1 MLRRHVDPARTVKA
15 VLCACWLALPAAAAD
30 DAWPGLWGPT
40 GDGRAGPEARLPRA
54 AALKIREAWR
64 RPIGSGFSAIA
75 VAGARGYT
83 ALSEGGV
90 DHLIAFEASSGR
102 ELWRARL
109 GETYRGHDGSKDGP
123 ASTPA
128 VDEGR
133 VFVVSRHGLLFAF
146 DAGSGA
152 VSWRRDLKGDVGA
165 AEPFYGFAT
174 SPLVS
179 GRHVVVQTGGE
190 KSGLAAFDKGTGAT
204 AWTASHSK
212 AVAYS
217 SPVLATLAGT
227 AQLVVLANDVVYG
240 ARPEDGSLL
249 WSLPTGWAD
258 EATRAPLALPGDRL
272 LISGT
277 NESKLIEVRKQ
288 GDRLAAREVWKTP
301 RLKNSLSPTVFHEQH
316 LYGFNSGYLV
326 CLDLAT
332 AEVAWREKVYAGSLI
347 LIDGQ
352 LLVLGAESGELRI
365 APASPDG
372 YRERLKA
379 AVLNAGATSVSGPAF
394 AAGRLF
400 LRNLEEFVALD
411 IVE

>member
-1 MLRRHVDPARTVKA
+1 V
-15 VLCACWLALPAAAAD
+15 
-30 DAWPGLWGPT
+30 
-40 GDGRAGPEARLPRA
+40 RLPKGT
-54 AALKIREAWR
+54 ALRVREAWR
-64 RPIGSGFSAIA
+64 RPIGSAFSSTA
-75 VAGARGYT
+75 VAGGRGYT
-83 ALSEGGV
+83 ALSESATDYAV
-90 DHLIAFEASSGR
+90 AFDSSSGR

-133 VFVVSRHGLLFAF
+133 VFLVSRHGVLFAF
-146 DAGSGA
+146 DAGTGA
-152 VSWRRDLKGDVGA
+152 ASWQRDLKSEVGA
-165 AEPFYGFAT
+165 AVPFYGFAT

-179 GRHVVVQTGGE
+179 GRHVIVQTGGE
-190 KSGLAAFDKGTGAT
+190 KNGLAAFDKATGAI

-212 AVAYS
+212 TVAYS

-227 AQLVVLANDVVYG
+227 VQVLVLANDLVYG
-240 ARPEDGSLL
+240 VRPEDGSLL
-249 WSLPTGWAD
+249 WSLPTGWAE
-258 EATRAPLALPGDRL
+258 EAMRAPLALPGDRV

-277 NESKLIEVRKQ
+277 NESKLIEVRRE
-288 GDRLAAREVWKTP
+288 GDRLAAKEAWKTP
-301 RLKNSLSPTVFHEQH
+301 RLKNSLSPTVFHDQH
-316 LYGFNSGYLV
+316 LYGFNAGYLV

-347 LIDGQ
+347 LVDGH
-352 LLVLGAESGELRI
+352 LLILGAESGELRI
-365 APASPDG
+365 SPASPRG

-400 LRNLEEFVALD
+400 LRNLEEIVAFD
-411 IVE
+411 IVQ